1 MIKRELI
8 ESVIAGEPVTRIPC
22 IFWQAPSM
30 YTCPEEQAEKTA
42 EFYERHDSDI
52 IKINNIPPIPVS
64 STGRHVPDGKTDLSM
79 GSVNHGPL
87 HQQLQVLKSFIPMK
101 KDSAPVL
108 FTVLSPLS
116 SAAAMYP
123 HLLTDASVSP
133 SQKEELLTDISER
146 TCSLVGTAVEAGAD
160 GIFFIT
166 TMASYDALS
175 PSLYRKYG
183 FPYDI
188 AVLSSSP
195 GWCNILHAE
204 GKEIMFPLLRKYPVQ
219 FITRNAP
226 DSLQGL
232 KEMAALSQKSI
243 IGGLSL
249 DSLSQDRRDYLEH
262 EVYMALKETQGKR
275 LIISPGIAL
284 PDSITQ
290 ETTTWLKHMLAEFEH
305 KLLR

>member
-52 IKINNIPPIPVS
+52 IKIDNIPPIPVS

-146 TCSLVGTAVEAGAD
+146 TCSLVRTAVEAGAD

>member
-22 IFWQAPSM
+22 MFWQAPSM

-42 EFYERHDSDI
+42 AFYEHHDSDI

-64 STGRHVPDGKTDLSM
+64 STGRHMPDEKTDLSM

-116 SAAAMYP
+116 SAAAMFP

-146 TCSLVGTAVEAGAD
+146 TCSLVRTAVEAGAD

-166 TMASYDALS
+166 TLASYDALS

-204 GKEIMFPLLRKYPVQ
+204 GKEIMFPLLCKYPVQ

-275 LIISPGIAL
+275 LIISPGTAL

-290 ETTTWLKHMLAEFEH
+290 ETTTWLKHMLSEFEH

>member
-22 IFWQAPSM
+22 MFWQAPSM

-42 EFYERHDSDI
+42 AFYEHHDSDI
-52 IKINNIPPIPVS
+52 IKINNIPPIPVP
-64 STGRHVPDGKTDLSM
+64 STGRHVPDEKTDLSM

-146 TCSLVGTAVEAGAD
+146 TCSLVRTAVEAGAD

-166 TMASYDALS
+166 TRASYDALS

-195 GWCNILHAE
+195 GWCNILHVE

-275 LIISPGIAL
+275 LIISPGTAL

-290 ETTTWLKHMLAEFEH
+290 GTTTWLKHMLAEFEH

>member
-133 SQKEELLTDISER
+133 SQKKELLTDISER
-146 TCSLVGTAVEAGAD
+146 TCSLVRTAVEAGAD

>member
-22 IFWQAPSM
+22 MFWQAPSM

-42 EFYERHDSDI
+42 AFYERHDSDI

-64 STGRHVPDGKTDLSM
+64 STGRHVPDGKTDLSI

-108 FTVLSPLS
+108 FTVRSPLS

-146 TCSLVGTAVEAGAD
+146 TCSLVRTAVEAGAD

-166 TMASYDALS
+166 TLASYDALS

-204 GKEIMFPLLRKYPVQ
+204 GKEIMFPLLRKYPVH

>member
-22 IFWQAPSM
+22 MFWQAPSM

-42 EFYERHDSDI
+42 AFYERHDSDI

-64 STGRHVPDGKTDLSM
+64 STGRHVPDGKTDLSI

-101 KDSAPVL
+101 KNSAPVL
-108 FTVLSPLS
+108 FTVRSPLS

-133 SQKEELLTDISER
+133 SQN
-146 TCSLVGTAVEAGAD
+146 
-160 GIFFIT
+160 
-166 TMASYDALS
+166 
-175 PSLYRKYG
+175 
-183 FPYDI
+183 DI

-204 GKEIMFPLLRKYPVQ
+204 GKEIMFPLLRKYPVH

-249 DSLSQDRRDYLEH
+249 DSLSQARRDYLEH

-275 LIISPGIAL
+275 LIISPGTAL
-284 PDSITQ
+284 PDSITR

>member
-22 IFWQAPSM
+22 MFWQAPSM

-42 EFYERHDSDI
+42 TFYERHDSDI

-64 STGRHVPDGKTDLSM
+64 STGRHVPDGKADLSM

-123 HLLTDASVSP
+123 HLLTDTSVSP

-146 TCSLVGTAVEAGAD
+146 ACSLVRTAVEAGAD

-166 TMASYDALS
+166 TLASYDALS

-275 LIISPGIAL
+275 LIISPGTAL

>member
-22 IFWQAPSM
+22 MFWQAPSM

-42 EFYERHDSDI
+42 AFYEHHDSDI
-52 IKINNIPPIPVS
+52 MKINNIPPIPVS
-64 STGRHVPDGKTDLSM
+64 STGRHMPDEKTDLSM

-116 SAAAMYP
+116 SAAAMFP

-146 TCSLVGTAVEAGAD
+146 TCSLVRTAVEAGAD

-166 TMASYDALS
+166 TLASYDALS

-275 LIISPGIAL
+275 LIISPGTAL

-290 ETTTWLKHMLAEFEH
+290 ETTTWLKHMLSEFEH

>member
-8 ESVIAGEPVTRIPC
+8 ESVIAGESVTRIPC

-42 EFYERHDSDI
+42 EFYDRHDSDI

-146 TCSLVGTAVEAGAD
+146 TCSLVRTAVEAGAD

>member
-22 IFWQAPSM
+22 MFWQAPSM

-42 EFYERHDSDI
+42 AFYEHHDSDI

-64 STGRHVPDGKTDLSM
+64 STGRHMPDEKTDLSM

-116 SAAAMYP
+116 SAAAMFP

-133 SQKEELLTDISER
+133 SQKEELLTDSSER
-146 TCSLVGTAVEAGAD
+146 TCSLVRTAVEAGAD

-166 TMASYDALS
+166 TLASYDALS

-275 LIISPGIAL
+275 LIISPGTAL

-290 ETTTWLKHMLAEFEH
+290 ETTTWLKHMLSEFEH

>member
-146 TCSLVGTAVEAGAD
+146 TCSLVRTAVEAGAD

-305 KLLR
+305 KLLW

>member
-22 IFWQAPSM
+22 MFWQAPSM

-42 EFYERHDSDI
+42 AFYERHDSDI

-64 STGRHVPDGKTDLSM
+64 STGRHVPDGKTDLSI

-101 KDSAPVL
+101 KNSAPVL
-108 FTVLSPLS
+108 FTVRSPLS

-146 TCSLVGTAVEAGAD
+146 TCSLVRTAVEAGAD

-166 TMASYDALS
+166 TLASYDALS

-204 GKEIMFPLLRKYPVQ
+204 GKEIMFPLLRKYPVH

-232 KEMAALSQKSI
+232 KEMAVLSQKSI

-262 EVYMALKETQGKR
+262 EVYMALKETRGKR
-275 LIISPGIAL
+275 LIISPGTAL

>member
-146 TCSLVGTAVEAGAD
+146 TCSLVRTAVEAGAD

-262 EVYMALKETQGKR
+262 EVYIALKETQGKR
-275 LIISPGIAL
+275 LIISPRHC
-284 PDSITQ
+284 PS
-290 ETTTWLKHMLAEFEH
+290 
-305 KLLR
+305 

>member
-123 HLLTDASVSP
+123 HLLTDVSVSP

-146 TCSLVGTAVEAGAD
+146 TCSLVRTAVEAGAD

>member
-146 TCSLVGTAVEAGAD
+146 TCSLVRTAVEAGAD

-290 ETTTWLKHMLAEFEH
+290 ETTTWLKHILAEFEH

>member
-146 TCSLVGTAVEAGAD
+146 TCSLVRTAVEAGAD

-232 KEMAALSQKSI
+232 KEMAACHWI
-243 IGGLSL
+243 
-249 DSLSQDRRDYLEH
+249 H
-262 EVYMALKETQGKR
+262 
-275 LIISPGIAL
+275 
-284 PDSITQ
+284 
-290 ETTTWLKHMLAEFEH
+290 
-305 KLLR
+305 

>member
-22 IFWQAPSM
+22 IFGQAPSM

-146 TCSLVGTAVEAGAD
+146 TCSLVRTAVEAGAD

-262 EVYMALKETQGKR
+262 EVYIALKETQGKR

>member
-22 IFWQAPSM
+22 MFWQAPSM

-42 EFYERHDSDI
+42 AFYEHHDSDI
-52 IKINNIPPIPVS
+52 IKINNIPPIPVF
-64 STGRHVPDGKTDLSM
+64 STGRHMPDEKTDLSM

-116 SAAAMYP
+116 SAAAMFP

-146 TCSLVGTAVEAGAD
+146 TCSLVRTAVEAGAD

-166 TMASYDALS
+166 TLASYDALS

-232 KEMAALSQKSI
+232 KEMAALSHKSI

-275 LIISPGIAL
+275 LIISPGTAL

-290 ETTTWLKHMLAEFEH
+290 ETTTWLKHMLSEFEH

>member
-22 IFWQAPSM
+22 MFWQAPSM

-42 EFYERHDSDI
+42 AFYEHHDSDI

-64 STGRHVPDGKTDLSM
+64 STGRHMPDEKTDLSM

-116 SAAAMYP
+116 SVAAMFP

-146 TCSLVGTAVEAGAD
+146 TCSLVRTAVEAGAD

-166 TMASYDALS
+166 TLASYDALS

-275 LIISPGIAL
+275 LIISPGTAL

-290 ETTTWLKHMLAEFEH
+290 ETTTWLKHMLSEFEH

>member
-22 IFWQAPSM
+22 MFWQAPSM

-42 EFYERHDSDI
+42 AFYEHHDSDI

-64 STGRHVPDGKTDLSM
+64 STGRHMPDEKTDLSM

-116 SAAAMYP
+116 SAAAMFP

-133 SQKEELLTDISER
+133 SQKQELLTDISER
-146 TCSLVGTAVEAGAD
+146 TCSLVRTAVEAGAD

-166 TMASYDALS
+166 TLASYDALS

-275 LIISPGIAL
+275 LIISPGTAL

-290 ETTTWLKHMLAEFEH
+290 ETTTWLKHMLSEFEH

>member
-22 IFWQAPSM
+22 MFWQAPSM

-42 EFYERHDSDI
+42 AFYERHDSDI

-64 STGRHVPDGKTDLSM
+64 STGRHVPDGKTDLSI

-108 FTVLSPLS
+108 FTVRSPLS
-116 SAAAMYP
+116 NAAAMYP

-146 TCSLVGTAVEAGAD
+146 TCSLVRTAVEAGAD

-166 TMASYDALS
+166 TLASYDALS

-204 GKEIMFPLLRKYPVQ
+204 EKEIMFPLLRKYPVH

-249 DSLSQDRRDYLEH
+249 DSLSQARRDYLEH

-275 LIISPGIAL
+275 LIISPGTAL